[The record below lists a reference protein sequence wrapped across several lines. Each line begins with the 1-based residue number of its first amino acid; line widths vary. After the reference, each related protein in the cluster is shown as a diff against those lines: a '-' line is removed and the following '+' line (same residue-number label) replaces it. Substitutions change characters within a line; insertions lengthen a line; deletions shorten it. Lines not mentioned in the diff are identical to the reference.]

1 MAVDVESRD
10 GALIRGLIP
19 LSRLS
24 AAQFAELCTQMEI
37 EEIQRGTL
45 FKKGDTDPELI
56 YLLSGQISL
65 QADGLLVEVISA
77 QNECAKFA
85 LAHQLPR
92 KIDAVVQSPVR
103 ILRLEADYV
112 NLLLTLNIQES
123 ESFMI
128 IEEPGD
134 EPSGNKNDWM
144 TTLLRSPIF
153 QRLPPANL
161 QKVLTSL
168 SEVRFSQGVDIIQ
181 QGAEGDY
188 YYLIKSGQCLISRKP
203 SPNVKAVKLAR
214 LGPGDTFGEDSLLSD
229 LPRNMTVT
237 ALTEVALL
245 QLHKDKFIP
254 LIKEPSLVFVG
265 YDEAQSLMKQGAVLM
280 DVRSPD
286 EFQVRHLPHSF
297 SVPFFSLRM
306 QVKSLNREKP
316 VIVVCA
322 DGKISEA
329 AAFLLLRY
337 KFKAYILAGGMA
349 GLPDLDVSVEE
360 ADLSVSE
367 PLLAAGRVGAAS
379 GNSEYGGTEQITEG
393 AEDLP
398 ALVQRLRS
406 EKDAL
411 VKANQELNGQYQKL
425 LLEKEYLEEQNKTL
439 LAQFEKF
446 SANP

>member
-1 MAVDVESRD
+1 MAVEVESRD
-10 GALIRGLIP
+10 GALIRGLVP
-19 LSRLS
+19 LNRLS
-24 AAQFAELCTQMEI
+24 TGQFAELCTQMDI
-37 EEIQRGTL
+37 EEIQRGIL
-45 FKKGDTDPELI
+45 FEKGDTDSRLI
-56 YLLSGQISL
+56 YLLSGQVSL

-77 QNECAKFA
+77 ENEGAKFA

-92 KIDAVVQSPVR
+92 KIDAVIHNPIR
-103 ILRLEADYV
+103 ILRLDADYV

-123 ESFMI
+123 ESLMS
-128 IEEPGD
+128 IEERSD
-134 EPSGNKNDWM
+134 QSSGKKNDWM

-237 ALTEVALL
+237 ALTEVTLL
-245 QLHKDKFIP
+245 QLHKAQFIP
-254 LIKEPSLVFVG
+254 LIKTPSLVFVSYG
-265 YDEAQSLMKQGAVLM
+265 EVQTLIKQGAVLM

-286 EFQVRHLPHSF
+286 EFQLHHLPHSF

-306 QVKSLNREKP
+306 QVKSLNRDNP
-316 VIVVCA
+316 VVVVCA
-322 DGKISEA
+322 DGKVSEA
-329 AAFLLLRY
+329 AAFLLLRH
-337 KFKAYILAGGMA
+337 KFKAYILAGGMTGLPKMDLAVDPLQASVPPAALPVKQQDNESPSLGNA
-349 GLPDLDVSVEE
+349 GLAQIELPGDELAGLVEK
-360 ADLSVSE
+360 L
-367 PLLAAGRVGAAS
+367 
-379 GNSEYGGTEQITEG
+379 Q
-393 AEDLP
+393 AEN
-398 ALVQRLRS
+398 A
-406 EKDAL
+406 AL
-411 VKANQELNGQYQKL
+411 VKANQALNSEYQKL
-425 LLEKEYLEEQNKTL
+425 LLEKEYFEEQNKTL

-446 SANP
+446 SEKY